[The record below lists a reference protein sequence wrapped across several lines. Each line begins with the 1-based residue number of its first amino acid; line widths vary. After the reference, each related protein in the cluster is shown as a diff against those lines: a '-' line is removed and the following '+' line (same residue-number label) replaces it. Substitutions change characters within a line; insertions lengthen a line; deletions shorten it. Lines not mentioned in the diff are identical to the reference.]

1 MTELTLWH
9 IVGLI
14 FAAASGPTGVLILFI
29 RQVVRGQTEIKRD
42 LTARMDRAEK
52 QLHQLPRDYTTKEEW
67 LREVMLSREQLG
79 RLLESTA
86 RIEAELATTRCV
98 AADLSPA
105 VRAMTETAEK
115 LRQSRDASDG

>member
-14 FAAASGPTGVLILFI
+14 FAAAGGPTGVLILFI

-42 LTARMDRAEK
+42 LTARLEQAERA
-52 QLHQLPRDYTTKEEW
+52 LATLPRDYATKEEW

-86 RIEAELATTRCV
+86 RIEAELATTRGV

-105 VRAMTETAEK
+105 VKAMTEAAE
-115 LRQSRDASDG
+115 RIAGANHG